1 MPIGR
6 PMVRGTRPA
15 CTVRVMSSAAPHRG
29 RRVSAAWLAAAAIG
43 VLVLVVAFIALRPLP
58 GQPAG
63 IASASP
69 SATSSTTE
77 RPVASSAPPSSV
89 SPSPAATASG
99 SAVKPDSQHG
109 LIVATGNMRTETD
122 PRGLQ
127 DPSLFMTNSAYAV
140 SPDGKRIALIR
151 TSQTGQHVVTF
162 STDRPNDV
170 TAVADLAGSGERA
183 VNVVWAGD
191 GSDSVLFAVVKETF
205 PTGGGDV
212 RFDYAALRTVNVKD
226 RSIREIVRISG
237 QNTRLWPLAWLPGKQ
252 IAAAAEIGPRGPA
265 MNYVTVRAGAIERVP
280 ITPNPNVLWFS
291 ASRDGQRIV
300 VSLQTSIRWW
310 PTDQPSA
317 AKEFTAQGTD
327 RFGHV
332 EFRPGADELGVDIG
346 SAFEI
351 WTITGQ
357 RRVIAER
364 TPGFLRWRVDGTAAI
379 ASSDPLSVWLIDPVT
394 GAKTQLPGGG
404 FPLADVV
411 MF

>member
-1 MPIGR
+1 MAPR
-6 PMVRGTRPA
+6 VTRLRIA
-15 CTVRVMSSAAPHRG
+15 LLG
-29 RRVSAAWLAAAAIG
+29 AAALA
-43 VLVLVVAFIALRPLP
+43 LIALILATS
-58 GQPAG
+58 G
-63 IASASP
+63 P
-69 SATSSTTE
+69 SAG
-77 RPVASSAPPSSV
+77 PAILG
-89 SPSPAATASG
+89 SPSPAATASPTERVAATG
-99 SAVKPDSQHG
+99 SPAAPSPLSPSTPTPTARVPVVAKPDPRYG
-109 LIVATGNMRTETD
+109 VIVPTGNMRTETD

-151 TSQTGQHVVTF
+151 TAQTGQHVVTF

-212 RFDYAALRTVNVKD
+212 RFDHAALRTVNAKD
-226 RSIREIVRISG
+226 RSVREIVRMSG
-237 QNTRLWPLAWLPGKQ
+237 QNTRLWPLAWLPAKQ

-280 ITPNPNVLWFS
+280 IAPNPNVLWFS
-291 ASRDGQRIV
+291 ASRDGQLIV

-310 PTDQPSA
+310 PTDRPSA
-317 AKEFTAQGTD
+317 AKEFTAQGPD

-332 EFRPGADELGVDIG
+332 EFRPGTDELGVDTG

-351 WTITGQ
+351 WTLTGQ

-364 TPGFLRWRVDGTAAI
+364 TPGFLRWRVDGSAAI
-379 ASSDPLSVWLIDPVT
+379 ASSDPFSVWLIDPVT

-404 FPLADVV
+404 FPVADLV
-411 MF
+411 MFDTPR